1 MFLPS
6 YRSAYIY
13 ILYICIIKLWKNEF
27 QKREQNCHQSVS
39 GLTIRPVMSK
49 SGVLQRHRM
58 ARLWPTC
65 KRYTHT
71 KMFFFFSSC
80 LLQKIYNGSGWET
93 DVMSPHDDVVS
104 RSDRIIKTYSFHFEA
119 CFFYNYLEWIVSMIF
134 QFIFKWNIRV

>member
-13 ILYICIIKLWKNEF
+13 TIYMYNKTVKKRVSKTRTKLSSECIWSDDSTCNVEVWGSATTSHGKALADLQKIHTHKN
-27 QKREQNCHQSVS
+27 V
-39 GLTIRPVMSK
+39 
-49 SGVLQRHRM
+49 
-58 ARLWPTC
+58 
-65 KRYTHT
+65 
-71 KMFFFFSSC
+71 FFFSSC

-119 CFFYNYLEWIVSMIF
+119 CFFYNYLEWIVSDDIP
-134 QFIFKWNIRV
+134 FIFKWNIRV